1 MGLFDYFSKEAAT
14 ERKRERCRKKLTNM
28 YYQKA
33 DRLASAEGAYELA
46 REGDIESIRVL
57 LARFEHLCPSHTI
70 DREEKEYVVELLVS
84 LEDPAVE
91 QIVDYCRKTAKGIYW
106 PIQVLE
112 ELWPH
117 EKVSDFLAEI
127 LEATDTDYWRDPEKK
142 VGLVQLAGEHESER
156 VGLALLP
163 FVEDHSEEVR
173 FTAVDNILNRNIEGT
188 HGKLLPRLAGEEES
202 LRIVNRIANGFAD
215 KGWSVGDRA
224 DEVKPRL
231 PAALE
236 ITPKNHL
243 RRRPG

>member
-117 EKVSDFLAEI
+117 D
-127 LEATDTDYWRDPEKK
+127 
-142 VGLVQLAGEHESER
+142 GLQ
-156 VGLALLP
+156 
-163 FVEDHSEEVR
+163 
-173 FTAVDNILNRNIEGT
+173 
-188 HGKLLPRLAGEEES
+188 
-202 LRIVNRIANGFAD
+202 
-215 KGWSVGDRA
+215 
-224 DEVKPRL
+224 
-231 PAALE
+231 
-236 ITPKNHL
+236 L
-243 RRRPG
+243 RRVRRWLHWAVELEGQPQVIQLVELGHDHA